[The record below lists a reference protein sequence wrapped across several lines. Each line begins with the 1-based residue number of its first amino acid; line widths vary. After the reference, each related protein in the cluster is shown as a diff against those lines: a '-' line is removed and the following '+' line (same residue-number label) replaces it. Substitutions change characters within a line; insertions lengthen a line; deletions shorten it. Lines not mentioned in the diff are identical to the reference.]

1 MQSSIFQDLKSFI
14 LSGNMVTKL
23 IMVNLG
29 FSILLFLMN
38 ALIGNISFTH
48 SVTKYFLVSENY
60 IWDLTHPWVIL
71 THLFVS
77 NNLMDLIW
85 NMLIL
90 YWFGSILGDMV
101 GDDKVLPVYILGGVF
116 GALVYIF
123 VLNIIGIAGFGFITG
138 CNTAVLSLIVASA
151 VLVPNYN
158 IRLLIF
164 GNVELKIVVII
175 YVLLQLVYAYTSYN
189 NLFYALLGGVLF
201 GWLYIYSFSKVWRLD
216 LKFNNF
222 LKAVS
227 FKRSNLNKNLSVK
240 YKSKGVFYNKKIEK
254 SKKEF
259 DKKLDDILKKIK
271 EKGYES
277 LTESEKEFLFLA
289 SKNK

>member
-1 MQSSIFQDLKSFI
+1 MQSSLFQDLRRFI
-14 LSGNMVTKL
+14 RSGNMVTKL
-23 IMVNLG
+23 IVFNLG
-29 FSILLFLMN
+29 LSVLLFLAN
-38 ALIGNISFTH
+38 ALVGDSGVAHT
-48 SVTKYFLVSENY
+48 VTKYFLVSDNY
-60 IWDLTHPWVIL
+60 IWDLTHPWVIF

-101 GDDKVLPVYILGGVF
+101 GDDKVLPVYIMGGVF

-123 VLNIIGIAGFGFITG
+123 VLNFTGNSGFGFITG
-138 CNTAVLSLIVASA
+138 CNTAVLSLTVASA

-189 NLFYALLGGVLF
+189 NVFYSLLGGVIF
-201 GWLYIYSFSKVWRLD
+201 GWLYIYSFNKTWRLD
-216 LKFNNF
+216 LLFNGII
-222 LKAVS
+222 KAVS
-227 FKRSNLNKNLSVK
+227 FKKSNLNKNLSVR
-240 YKSKGVFYNKKIEK
+240 YKSKGAFYDKKLDK

-277 LTESEKEFLFLA
+277 LSDSEREFLFLA
-289 SKNK
+289 SKDK

>member
-1 MQSSIFQDLKSFI
+1 
-14 LSGNMVTKL
+14 MVTKL
-23 IMVNLG
+23 IIVNLG
-29 FSILLFLMN
+29 FSIFLFL
-38 ALIGNISFTH
+38 IGVLTGNSNFAHT
-48 SVTKYFLVSENY
+48 VTKYFLVSDDF
-60 IWDLTHPWVIL
+60 IWDLMHPWVIF

-101 GDDKVLPVYILGGVF
+101 GDNKVLPVYIMGGVF
-116 GALVYIF
+116 GALLYIF
-123 VLNIIGIAGFGFITG
+123 VINITGTSGFGFITG
-138 CNTAVLSLIVASA
+138 CNTAVLSLTVASA

-158 IRLLIF
+158 VRLLIF

-189 NLFYALLGGVLF
+189 NVFYSLLGGVVF
-201 GWLYIYSFSKVWRLD
+201 GWLYIYSFNKTWRLD
-216 LKFNNF
+216 MKFNNII
-222 LKAVS
+222 KAVS
-227 FKRSNLNKNLSVK
+227 FKKSNLNKNLSVK
-240 YKSKGVFYNKKIEK
+240 YKSKGAFYDKKIEN

-277 LTESEKEFLFLA
+277 LSDSEKEFLFLV
-289 SKNK
+289 SKDK

>member
-23 IMVNLG
+23 IIVNLG
-29 FSILLFLMN
+29 FSILLFLIN
-38 ALIGNISFTH
+38 ALLVNISFTH

-189 NLFYALLGGVLF
+189 NVFYALLGGVLF

-227 FKRSNLNKNLSVK
+227 FKKSNLNKNLSVK

>member
-38 ALIGNISFTH
+38 ALIGNSGFAH

-116 GALVYIF
+116 GALLYIF

-189 NLFYALLGGVLF
+189 NVFYALLGGVLF